1 MWSPRRFNSVADH
14 CANAAMHEKCNW
26 LRLSPSIQDPKL
38 QTCNLRLCVD
48 GGRRNEHE
56 AAVGI
61 ALYAAA
67 PNSAGP

>member
-1 MWSPRRFNSVADH
+1 
-14 CANAAMHEKCNW
+14 MHEKCNW